1 MSHNWRNIPIELIK
15 AEKGEAK
22 AQACHK
28 PCSQQ
33 ASAENW
39 VALHDVSVKWC
50 LIQKREG
57 GRIESRC
64 SHLRRCKYFDCVVLF
79 RERSSRRKVS
89 GPSPFGVTSR
99 IFCLDGFG
107 ISVRSYRY
115 V

>member
-1 MSHNWRNIPIELIK
+1 MSARVQPILWYPKGPNIDVIDNK
-15 AEKGEAK
+15 NHWHSQYEKKE
-22 AQACHK
+22 
-28 PCSQQ
+28 
-33 ASAENW
+33 SAT
-39 VALHDVSVKWC
+39 ALHDVSVKWC
-50 LIQKREG
+50 LVQKREG

-79 RERSSRRKVS
+79 RERSSRRKVL